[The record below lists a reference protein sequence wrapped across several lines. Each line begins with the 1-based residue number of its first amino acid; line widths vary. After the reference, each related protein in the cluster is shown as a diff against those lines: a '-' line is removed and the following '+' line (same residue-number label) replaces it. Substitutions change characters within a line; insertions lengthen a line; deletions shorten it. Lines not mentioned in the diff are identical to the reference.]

1 MIDWQRRRIPEDVP
15 TPIAVAVADF
25 CRRAKA
31 PAPAALVREALA
43 LLAEEDDFR
52 VRAITDVEPQAQPLG
67 PFAVVDLVRG
77 TAPAVAAQRQQTG
90 YYEMVR
96 TMVAER
102 ASAAGVASA
111 AAPPAPER
119 VVPFPAVQA
128 RRAAPAQPA
137 EPGGAP
143 RRGRKK
149 AATGPT
155 VAERIAPR
163 RRAAGEERPAPAP
176 AAAQLP
182 GTAFLPRR
190 NLPAPRGRFTR
201 IDPSRASIHL
211 LLRPDGREVVSAL
224 VDQVAHRV
232 ALLRSLAQG
241 YQGRGGAE
249 LSAADVDALLDKHG
263 LRAGL
268 EAKEREAILGALT
281 FERGAYGRAAQ
292 ALGMRP
298 KELEGLVKQLRLVR
312 EAQEIRDRASREIF
326 GAGNLPLRLSLVF
339 KTRYLED
346 LDIER
351 KFRARLTDELSSLVD
366 EARTE
371 VSSIPALVELLAR
384 RHALDPDALRRALD
398 ALGLLDAA

>member
-15 TPIAVAVADF
+15 TPVAVAVADF

-43 LLAEEDDFR
+43 LLPEEDDFR

-77 TAPAVAAQRQQTG
+77 TDPAVAAQRQQTG
-90 YYEMVR
+90 YYEVVR
-96 TMVAER
+96 AMAAER
-102 ASAAGVASA
+102 ASAADA
-111 AAPPAPER
+111 AQPPAPER
-119 VVPFPAVQA
+119 VVPFPAAQA
-128 RRAAPAQPA
+128 RRPPTAPHA
-137 EPGGAP
+137 EADGGP

-149 AATGPT
+149 ALAGPT

-163 RRAAGEERPAPAP
+163 RRAAGEPRQAPAP
-176 AAAQLP
+176 AAAPLP

-211 LLRPDGREVVSAL
+211 LLKPDGREVVSAL
-224 VDQVAHRV
+224 ANQVSHRV

-241 YQGRGGAE
+241 YQGRSGAE

-263 LRAGL
+263 LRAAF

-298 KELEGLVKQLRLVR
+298 KELEGLVKQLRLTR

-326 GAGNLPLRLSLVF
+326 GAGNLALRLSLVF

-351 KFRARLTDELSSLVD
+351 KFRTRFTDELARLVD
-366 EARTE
+366 EARAE
-371 VSSIPALVELLAR
+371 VSSIPALVELVAR

-398 ALGLLDAA
+398 ALGLLDTA